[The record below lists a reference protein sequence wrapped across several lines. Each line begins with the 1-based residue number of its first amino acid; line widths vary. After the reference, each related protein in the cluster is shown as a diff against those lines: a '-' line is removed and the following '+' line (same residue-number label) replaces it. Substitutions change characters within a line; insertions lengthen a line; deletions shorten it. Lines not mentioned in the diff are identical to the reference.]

1 MFIIYVYI
9 YSRTY
14 PVKKNFKQTFGKKQ
28 NFNQQQPYITQNNR
42 RTSNKTIKDNLKTNS
57 IKQQKH
63 QIHSC
68 CFSEPGPRLS
78 RASPRC
84 TRWWAPSATW
94 PLKCSPLC
102 RRRRAASPTTSG
114 WCLGRPGVV
123 WLKWLVHDI
132 QLRKLDCFY
141 DFPFSWE
148 CHHPNWRTPSFFRG
162 VGIPPARLLLTIIN
176 HILTIML
183 TIIEGSLE
191 VKLPTIWTVE
201 KQRWE
206 ESEEKRSEERR
217 CRCAKR

>member
-1 MFIIYVYI
+1 MLTEQWPCSQNSHVHHICIYI

-123 WLKWLVHDI
+123 
-132 QLRKLDCFY
+132 
-141 DFPFSWE
+141 
-148 CHHPNWRTPSFFRG
+148 
-162 VGIPPARLLLTIIN
+162 
-176 HILTIML
+176 
-183 TIIEGSLE
+183 
-191 VKLPTIWTVE
+191 
-201 KQRWE
+201 
-206 ESEEKRSEERR
+206 
-217 CRCAKR
+217 